1 MQKIRKLIA
10 EINNKLSSSD
20 YPSNLTDSDYIAY
33 NKSRFIPEKKYICHA
48 PFNNLY
54 FNTEGHIAVC
64 WLTFNN
70 PVHYTENKTLRELWN
85 DIKFQSL
92 REHIK
97 KNDLGYQCHICH
109 KHIKEGNHVNVL
121 SKAYDNDYPLTDFPS
136 IMEFELDNTCNLACT
151 MCNGMLSS
159 TIRRDREN
167 LPPLKSPYGKKF
179 LEELKEFI
187 PHLKEVRFN
196 GGEPFL
202 IKIYYEIWDMILEI
216 NPEIKIT
223 IATNGTVLNNKVK
236 SYLDR
241 GNFHLNISVD
251 GFSKETYESTRI
263 NGNFTNLM
271 QNIEWFKSYCHKHAR
286 TLCIMINP
294 MRQNWWEMPDFVNWC
309 NANSVHLW
317 FNTIVRP
324 ENQAIWNLP
333 AKELGKIYQ
342 KLSKAKINNNSSTSS
357 SLYKYNVKTYHNL
370 VQQQIKTWW
379 EEAVGRENANKPL
392 ANKFTDIESLLTEV
406 LPRLND
412 RKSFIDFLN
421 ELNVNERQK
430 VEMSLLTSNSDYLV
444 NELNTKSIDQ
454 IKKEVNQFILKG

>member
-1 MQKIRKLIA
+1 
-10 EINNKLSSSD
+10 
-20 YPSNLTDSDYIAY
+20 
-33 NKSRFIPEKKYICHA
+33 
-48 PFNNLY
+48 
-54 FNTEGHIAVC
+54 
-64 WLTFNN
+64 
-70 PVHYTENKTLRELWN
+70 VHYTEDKTLMELWN
-85 DIKFQSL
+85 DIKFRSL

-97 KNDLGYQCHICH
+97 NNDLEYQCHTCH

-187 PHLKEVRFN
+187 PHLKEARFN

-263 NGNFTNLM
+263 NGNFTKLM
-271 QNIEWFKSYCHKHAR
+271 QNIEWFRSYCHKHER
-286 TLCIMINP
+286 TLCVMINP

-324 ENQAIWNLP
+324 EDQAIWNLSTNQLQ
-333 AKELGKIYQ
+333 EIYQ
-342 KLSKAKINNNSSTSS
+342 KLSEAKINDNSRTSS
-357 SLYKYNVKTYHNL
+357 SLYNYNVKTYHNL

-379 EEAVGRENANKPL
+379 EEASRRENLSHSPKMKHEHFEKKLISLLDSSNRFYSLIEEYNETSRKKIL
-392 ANKFTDIESLLTEV
+392 ESMMKLDIEFV
-406 LPRLND
+406 A
-412 RKSFIDFLN
+412 N
-421 ELNVNERQK
+421 EFNKKTL
-430 VEMSLLTSNSDYLV
+430 
-444 NELNTKSIDQ
+444 DQ
-454 IKKEVNQFILKG
+454 IRKEIKEYVLKD